1 MANGLLSQYQVNPFQ
16 KPETMTQDQF
26 NQSMTESYT
35 RPKNPN
41 TMYLSP
47 TFTDSTQSIMT
58 DYGPRQVSGKK
69 LTGVTQSGADI
80 AAAKKEIAAKEKAFA
95 ESGATV
101 QSTLPDKG
109 ESLLPDPKLEGKS
122 FMNKLQSGLD
132 KIFNMQTDNPEA
144 YAKMMSGIDLY
155 NRSQTQDLATAL
167 LGNNKFNKDQAA
179 ALMLSNKN
187 AMQMKVLEAS
197 YAKSLQPESASTSE
211 IEVAKGLVKGKVDK
225 DNVDSIANYIAGDA
239 KVLMQS
245 IPGLTYN
252 QAAVIAFQQAQQSGI
267 LKEDNAFFRKKL
279 EFNPDADVIKSY
291 TLKQL
296 QDANPGLSEEA
307 IRKQAKADGVT
318 IR

>member
-1 MANGLLSQYQVNPFQ
+1 MANGLLNQYQVNPFQ

-26 NQSMTESYT
+26 NKAMTESYT

-80 AAAKKEIAAKEKAFA
+80 AAAKKEIAAKEKAYGLDTT
-95 ESGATV
+95 SISDKQKT
-101 QSTLPDKG
+101 QSQ
-109 ESLLPDPKLEGKS
+109 SLLPEATVTGKS
-122 FMNKLQSGLD
+122 FMEKLQSGID
-132 KIFNMQTDNPEA
+132 KIFNMQENDPVA
-144 YAKMMSGIDLY
+144 YRKMMSSIDLY

-167 LGNNKFNKDQAA
+167 LGNNKFNADQAA

-197 YAKSLQPESASTSE
+197 YNKSLQPESASTSE

-239 KVLMQS
+239 KVLMQA
-245 IPGLTYN
+245 IPNLTYN

-279 EFNPDADVIKSY
+279 EFNPDADISKSA

-296 QDANPGLSEEA
+296 QELNPGLSEEA
-307 IRKQAKADGVT
+307 IRKQAKIEGVT

>member
-26 NQSMTESYT
+26 NKAMTESYT
-35 RPKNPN
+35 RPKDPN

-47 TFTDSTQSIMT
+47 KFTDSTQSIMT
-58 DYGPRQVSGKK
+58 DYGPREVSGKK
-69 LTGVTQSGADI
+69 LTGLTQSGADI

-95 ESGATV
+95 ASGDTV
-101 QSTLPDKG
+101 EKLQAKT
-109 ESLLPDPKLEGKS
+109 ESLLPDPNLKGKS
-122 FMNKLQSGLD
+122 FMDKLQSGIET
-132 KIFNMQTDNPEA
+132 IFTMQTKDPER
-144 YAKMMSGIDLY
+144 YARMMSGLDLY
-155 NRSQTQDLATAL
+155 SRSQTQDLATAL
-167 LGNNKFNKDQAA
+167 LGNNKFNKDQAT
-179 ALMLSNKN
+179 ALMQSNKK
-187 AMQMKVLEAS
+187 AMEMKILEAN
-197 YAKSLQPESASTSE
+197 YNKGLQPESASTSE

-267 LKEDNAFFRKKL
+267 LKEDNAFFKKKL
-279 EFNPDADVIKSY
+279 EFNPDADVLKIY

-296 QDANPGLSEEA
+296 QDANPGVSEEA

>member
-245 IPGLTYN
+245 IPSLTYN